1 MSILAVALSQR
12 AHRQHRNKETIKH
25 ILVNYKEPPTLDEV
39 KKDPYFKSYKL
50 DESENLP
57 HINFPCFY
65 LLNILYNNK

>member
-12 AHRQHRNKETIKH
+12 AHRQHRNKETLKH

-50 DESENLP
+50 EQDKC
-57 HINFPCFY
+57 HKYRDF
-65 LLNILYNNK
+65 ILKIKHAFNRFF